1 MDDIEKK
8 KLGYENYVNGVS
20 LLLNYAKS
28 KNFILK

>member
-20 LLLNYAKS
+20 LLLNYAK
-28 KNFILK
+28 KETNE